1 MKVAKVTAYGGV
13 ENIVFAQVPAPVP
26 GKGQV
31 LVRVHAAPV
40 TAGDARIRSGRVPR
54 GFGLILRLAFG
65 WNAPRNPVQGW
76 SFSGEVAG
84 LGEGVTAFAVGQA
97 VFGLAGVR
105 GGAHG
110 EYVAVAADR
119 VMALPKGMSHEEGAA
134 FFFGGLTASTFLLDH
149 AGLKPGLRVLVNG
162 ATGSVGS
169 AAVQIAAAKGAAV
182 TAVCSAANHDLA
194 RRLGAAA
201 VVDYRTEAI
210 TGAYDVILDVI
221 GTLPW
226 AKAAPH
232 LAPGGRLLLVSA
244 SLAQNIGTAL
254 WPRRGRGRRVKAVIS
269 SESRANMER
278 LVALYGAADYKPTV
292 GPVFAFDDI
301 RAAHALAESFSKPGN
316 IILKIAS

>member
-13 ENIVFAQVPAPVP
+13 DNIIFAQVPAPMP

-76 SFSGEVAG
+76 SFSGVVAG
-84 LGEGVTAFAVGQA
+84 LGEGVTAFAPGQS
-97 VFGLAGVR
+97 VFGLAGVK

-134 FFFGGLTASTFLLDH
+134 FFFGGLTASTFVLDH

-244 SLAQNIGTAL
+244 SLAQNIGAAL

-292 GPVFAFDDI
+292 GSVFAFDDI

>member
-13 ENIVFAQVPAPVP
+13 ENIAFAQVAKPEP

-31 LVRVHAAPV
+31 LVKVHASPV

-54 GFGLILRLAFG
+54 GFGLVLRLAFG

-76 SFSGEVAG
+76 SFSGEVAA
-84 LGEGVTAFAVGQA
+84 LGAGVTGFESGQS
-97 VFGLAGVR
+97 VFGLSGIK

-119 VMALPKGMSHEEGAA
+119 VMPLPPGLSHDEGAA
-134 FFFGGLTASTFLLDH
+134 FFFGGLTALSCLLDN
-149 AGLKPGLRVLVNG
+149 ADLKPGMRVLING

-169 AAVQIAAAKGAAV
+169 AAVQIAAARGVQV
-182 TAVCSAANHDLA
+182 TAVCSAPNHDLA
-194 RRLGAAA
+194 LRLGAET
-201 VVDYRTEAI
+201 VLDYRTESI
-210 TGAYDVILDVI
+210 TGEYDVILDVI

-232 LAPGGRLLLVSA
+232 LAPGGLLLLVSA
-244 SLAQNIGTAL
+244 SLAQLIGAAL
-254 WPRRGRGRRVKAVIS
+254 RPRRGQRRRIKAVMN

-278 LVALYGAADYKPTV
+278 LVGLYQAGNYKPTV
-292 GPVFAFDDI
+292 GQVFAFEDI
-301 RAAHALAESFSKPGN
+301 RAAHALAETFSKPGN

>member
-65 WNAPRNPVQGW
+65 WTAPRNPVQGW

-97 VFGLAGVR
+97 VFGLAGVK

-119 VMALPKGMSHEEGAA
+119 VMALPEGMSHEEGAA

-149 AGLKPGLRVLVNG
+149 AALAPGLRVLVNG

-169 AAVQIAAAKGAAV
+169 AAVQIAAAKGAVV

-201 VVDYRTEAI
+201 VVDYRSEPI
-210 TGAYDVILDVI
+210 TGQFDVILDVI

-232 LAPGGRLLLVSA
+232 LAPGGQLLLVSA
-244 SLAQNIGTAL
+244 SLAQSIGAAL
-254 WPRRGRGRRVKAVIS
+254 RPRRGRGRRIKAVIS
-269 SESRANMER
+269 SESRGNMER
-278 LVALYGAADYKPTV
+278 LVALYQAGAYKPTV

-301 RAAHALAESFSKPGN
+301 RAAHALAETFSKPGN

>member
-13 ENIVFAQVPAPVP
+13 ENIVFDQAPTPEP
-26 GKGQV
+26 GRGQV
-31 LVRVHAAPV
+31 LVKVHAAPV

-76 SFSGEVAG
+76 SFSGEVAA
-84 LGEGVTAFAVGQA
+84 LGEGATGFTPGQA

-110 EYVAVAADR
+110 EYVAVAQDR
-119 VMALPKGMSHEEGAA
+119 VLALPKGMSHEEGAA
-134 FFFGGLTASTFLLDH
+134 FFFGGLTASTFLLGH
-149 AGLKPGLRVLVNG
+149 ADLKPGLRVLVNG

-169 AAVQIAAAKGAAV
+169 AAVQIAAARGARV
-182 TAVCSAANHDLA
+182 TAVSSLANHDLA
-194 RRLGAAA
+194 RRLGAAE
-201 VVDYRTEAI
+201 VVDYRTGSI
-210 TGAYDVILDVI
+210 SGQYDVIVDVI

-244 SLAQNIGTAL
+244 SLVQNIGAAMF
-254 WPRRGRGRRVKAVIS
+254 PGRGKGRRVKAVIS

-278 LVALYGAADYKPTV
+278 LVSLYQIGDYKPTV
-292 GPVFAFDDI
+292 GQVFAFDDI
-301 RAAHALAESFSKPGN
+301 RAAHALAETFSKPGN
-316 IILKIAS
+316 IVLKILA